1 MILVTPLF
9 LWQSTSRGFNEGNIM
24 LKIYIA
30 RHGQNEDNANGI
42 LNGHR
47 DEPLTKLGI
56 SQAHELADGIQK
68 AGLAFDVV
76 YASPLSRARKT
87 GEIVCETLG
96 IEPPIVLDSII
107 ERDFGVMSGKKAS
120 DIERLCSPDIIKTDT
135 ITYFLSPEGAETFP
149 MLLERAA
156 RALDQ
161 IKAEHLDGSVLLAT
175 HGDFGKMLYA
185 SFYDLPWQSILTQ
198 FHFGNCELLL
208 LEEGLDPTQAHVL
221 KIDQHNH

>member
-1 MILVTPLF
+1 
-9 LWQSTSRGFNEGNIM
+9 M

-47 DEPLTKLGI
+47 DMPLTDLGVK
-56 SQAHELADGIQK
+56 QAYELAAGIQK
-68 AGLAFDVV
+68 ASLTFDAV
-76 YASPLSRARKT
+76 YASPLSRAYKT

-96 IEPPIVLDSII
+96 VATPLILDSII
-107 ERDFGVMSGKKAS
+107 ERDFGVMTGKPAR
-120 DIERLCSPDIIKTDT
+120 DIERLCAPDIIKTDT
-135 ITYFLSPEGAETFP
+135 VMYFLSPEGAETFP
-149 MLLERAA
+149 MLLARAA

-161 IKAEHLDGSVLLAT
+161 IKAEHSDGSVMLAT

-185 SFYDLPWQSILTQ
+185 SFYGLPWEDILTQ

-208 LEEGLDPTQAHVL
+208 LEEGLDPAQAHVL
-221 KIDQHNH
+221 RIEQYNH